1 MLLRRARLLHP
12 LLRLMALAVLMM
24 GVLVAPIAC
33 ALGERFDIKAF
44 HDMVLRQGSVT
55 LPVLEQ
61 QVRAFIAQ
69 SKARPADQK
78 PAPTTAP

>member
-1 MLLRRARLLHP
+1 
-12 LLRLMALAVLMM
+12 
-24 GVLVAPIAC
+24 
-33 ALGERFDIKAF
+33 
-44 HDMVLRQGSVT
+44 MVLRQGSVT